1 MLLQFLIFTLALTG
15 LLIAARYFTTA
26 AEQIGFYFKM
36 PAFIIGVFI
45 VGIGTSLPELVSG
58 VISVSKGVSEILP
71 GNIMGA
77 NISNI
82 LLITGLVAY
91 LNRKDIVLTEGYIF
105 VHLHYL
111 LGAFFILVMMVYDGE
126 IKWLEALVGLFAFL
140 AYSFYLIKPAEQAGI
155 GDELQDE
162 QPSNPSFPLKALIT
176 LLIAGVGIY
185 FGANYTVS
193 SISNIAQSLQIA
205 PSIIAL
211 TLLSIGTTLPE
222 LAVNVSAIR
231 KGNAEMAIG
240 NVLGS
245 CIFNTLTIPAVASWF
260 GPIHIPGD
268 LLAFSL
274 PVMLGSGLFFYLLT
288 QDRRISR
295 WEGILFMLIY
305 GLFLLKIAGVA

>member
-1 MLLQFLIFTLALTG
+1 MLLQFLIFALALSG
-15 LLIAARYFTTA
+15 LLIAARFFTTA
-26 AEQIGFYFKM
+26 AEEIGLYFKM

-58 VISVSKGVSEILP
+58 ILSVTKGVSEILP

-82 LLITGLVAY
+82 LLITGLAAY
-91 LNRKDIVLTEGYIF
+91 LNRRDIVLTQEYIF

-111 LGAFFILVMMVYDGE
+111 LGGFFLLSLIVYDGE
-126 IKWLEALVGLFAFL
+126 IKWLEALIGLIAFL
-140 AYSFYLIKPAEQAGI
+140 NYSFYLIKPQEKREGTSEIEQV
-155 GDELQDE
+155 QS
-162 QPSNPSFPLKALIT
+162 QSSFPLKAIF
-176 LLIAGVGIY
+176 LLLGSGVGIY
-185 FGANYTVS
+185 FGANYTVA
-193 SISNIAQSLQIA
+193 SISQIAEGLQIP

-231 KGNAEMAIG
+231 RGNAEMAIG

-245 CIFNTLTIPAVASWF
+245 CIFNTLSIPAIASWV
-260 GPIHIPGD
+260 GPIHVPKH
-268 LLAFSL
+268 LLTLSL

-288 QDRRISR
+288 QDKRISR
-295 WEGILFMLIY
+295 WEGVVFILIY
-305 GLFLLKIAGVA
+305 LLFLLKIANLA

>member
-1 MLLQFLIFTLALTG
+1 MLLQFLIFAVALTV
-15 LLIAARYFTTA
+15 LLIAARYFTNA

-91 LNRKDIVLTEGYIF
+91 LNRKDIVLSEGYIF

-111 LGAFFILVMMVYDGE
+111 LGAFFILVLMVYDGE
-126 IKWLEALVGLFAFL
+126 IKWLEALVGLFAFF

-155 GDELQDE
+155 GDELQAE
-162 QPSNPSFPLKALIT
+162 QPINPPFPFKALMVLI
-176 LLIAGVGIY
+176 IAGVGIY

-193 SISNIAQSLQIA
+193 SISNIAQRLQIA

-240 NVLGS
+240 NILGS
-245 CIFNTLTIPAVASWF
+245 CIFNTLTIPAVASWV
-260 GPIHIPGD
+260 GPIHVPAD
-268 LLAFSL
+268 LLTFSL

-288 QDRRISR
+288 QDKRISR
-295 WEGILFMLIY
+295 WEGIIFILIY
-305 GLFLLKIAGVA
+305 VLFLLKIAGIA